1 MADVCLICSDR
12 RLERGLT
19 LALEDMGFSVGD
31 RESARVVLLE
41 AGAVP
46 DTAIPAG
53 TPVIVIGRQ
62 VPPDLHGATY
72 LHRPVDR
79 VTLEQTVRAELTAFP
94 PPILS
99 HSDAVP
105 ADPAPASCPPLS
117 LTPTEQGLYTALL
130 AADGAPVSRET
141 LSRSLPHGDGDGLL
155 AVHICS
161 LRRKLAANAAG
172 RISAVRGVGYRLV
185 KE

>member
-19 LALEDMGFSVGD
+19 LTLEDMGFSVGA

-46 DTAIPAG
+46 DTSIPAG
-53 TPVIVIGRQ
+53 IPVIVIGRQ
-62 VPPDLHGATY
+62 ALPDLHGATF

-79 VTLEQTVRAELTAFP
+79 VILEQTVRAGLTASP
-94 PPILS
+94 PSAPPQ
-99 HSDAVP
+99 DVEVP
-105 ADPAPASCPPLS
+105 ADPAPISRPPLS
-117 LTPTEQGLYTALL
+117 LTPTEQRLYATLL
-130 AADGAPVSRET
+130 AADGAPVPRET

-155 AVHICS
+155 TVHICS
-161 LRRKLAANAAG
+161 LRRKLAASDTG
-172 RISAVRGVGYRLV
+172 RISAVRGVGYRL
-185 KE
+185 ERA

>member
-53 TPVIVIGRQ
+53 TPVILIGRQ
-62 VPPDLHGATY
+62 VPPDLRGATF

-79 VTLEQTVRAELTAFP
+79 AILEQAVRGGLTASP
-94 PPILS
+94 PSAPPQ
-99 HSDAVP
+99 DVEVP
-105 ADPAPASCPPLS
+105 ADPTPASCPPLS

-130 AADGAPVSRET
+130 AADGAPVSRDT
-141 LSRSLPHGDGDGLL
+141 LSRALPHGDGNGLL

-161 LRRKLAANAAG
+161 LRRKLAANGG
-172 RISAVRGVGYRLV
+172 RISAVRGVGYRLE

>member
-19 LALEDMGFSVGD
+19 LTLEDMGFSVGD

-41 AGAVP
+41 TGAVP

-62 VPPDLHGATY
+62 VPPDLHGATF
-72 LHRPVDR
+72 LHRPVDKII
-79 VTLEQTVRAELTAFP
+79 LEQTVRAKLTASPLSAP
-94 PPILS
+94 P
-99 HSDAVP
+99 HGVAAP
-105 ADPAPASCPPLS
+105 AEPAPAGCPPLS

-130 AADGAPVSRET
+130 AADGAPVPRET
-141 LSRSLPHGDGDGLL
+141 LSCFLPHGDGNDLL

-161 LRRKLAANAAG
+161 LRRKLTANAAG
-172 RISAVRGVGYRLV
+172 RISAVRGVGYRLEE
-185 KE
+185 K